1 VLASKCL
8 QVVQGSC
15 DAGNI
20 AMTVTIRVTKRC
32 RVNLIV
38 CKCRHTGI
46 DSYKT
51 YLIYRTL
58 LPPDSRACDNLW
70 HLLDRAAFLCKVPP
84 LIKGVRKA
92 LLYKKGAH
100 ESTLRDSKEPAEM
113 SHVGFNTR

>member
-32 RVNLIV
+32 RIDLIA

-46 DSYKT
+46 GSYKT

-58 LPPDSRACDNLW
+58 LPPDSRACDDLW
-70 HLLDRAAFLCKVPP
+70 HLLDRATFLCKVPP
-84 LIKGVRKA
+84 LKKGVRKA
-92 LLYKKGAH
+92 FLDKKGAH
-100 ESTLRDSKEPAEM
+100 ESTLRDSKEPAEV
-113 SHVGFNTR
+113 SHVGFDPR